1 MQARAQQRE
10 EAAARRASGAQAG
23 AQAWEAKVQA
33 VSDEWALLELLERQH
48 EEEELQLE
56 SLLPARCGEIAICFH
71 LPRPPPIS
79 HDLPARYGEP
89 GSGALPH
96 PFSLQVRLP

>member
-1 MQARAQQRE
+1 M
-10 EAAARRASGAQAG
+10 ARRASGAQAG
-23 AQAWEAKVQA
+23 AEAWEAKVQA
-33 VSDEWALLELLERQH
+33 VCDEWALLELLERQH

-56 SLLPARCGEIAICFH
+56 SLLPARCGE
-71 LPRPPPIS
+71 
-79 HDLPARYGEP
+79 P